1 MGYEPRISVRVP
13 DELKTRLAKAAN
25 HTHVD
30 ESVLVRAALSSVVDY
45 IEKHGKVT
53 FPLSFSLES
62 ESSHK

>member
-13 DELKTRLAKAAN
+13 EELKTRLGKAAK

-30 ESVLVRAALSSVVDY
+30 ESVLVRAALAGLVSY

-53 FPLSFSLES
+53 FPMHFTINNE
-62 ESSHK
+62 K